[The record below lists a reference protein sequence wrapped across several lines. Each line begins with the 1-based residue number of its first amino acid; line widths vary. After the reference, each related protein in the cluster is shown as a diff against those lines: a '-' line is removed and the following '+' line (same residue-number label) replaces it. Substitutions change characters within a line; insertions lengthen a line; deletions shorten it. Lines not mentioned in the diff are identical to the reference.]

1 MKTYKVRV
9 LQSAEADI
17 DELADFLFE
26 NLSIEGAL
34 RYLGFMR
41 QEVMSLSVYA
51 GCFAEAHSSAIR
63 SIHPK
68 ACRMVSHN
76 HRWTYVFHI
85 EDDVVYVDRII
96 PSKLLG

>member
-51 GCFAEAHSSAIR
+51 GCFAEAHSNAIL

-68 ACRMVSHN
+68 ARRMVSHN
-76 HRWTYVFHI
+76 HKWVYVFHI
-85 EDDVVYVDRII
+85 EGDLVYVDRIL
-96 PSKLLG
+96 PSKSIS